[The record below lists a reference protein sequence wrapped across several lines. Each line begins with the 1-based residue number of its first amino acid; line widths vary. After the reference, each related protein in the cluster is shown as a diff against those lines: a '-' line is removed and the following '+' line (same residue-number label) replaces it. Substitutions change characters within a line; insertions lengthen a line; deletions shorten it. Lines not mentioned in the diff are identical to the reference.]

1 MPVPQT
7 PTRCTRIESALHELE
22 ALVAFD
28 VATDGRSIHVAAV
41 EDLLGER
48 ILHRLHDGALQR
60 TRAERRLVADVD
72 EAHLRRF
79 RELEAELAIGDELLE
94 APQLDVD
101 DAAQILLRQRAED
114 DDVVDAVQELR
125 TKEVLEL
132 LAEDVA

>member
-1 MPVPQT
+1 MHADAAARRT
-7 PTRCTRIESALHELE
+7 PRIESPLHELE
-22 ALVAFD
+22 ALVASD
-28 VATDGRSIHVAAV
+28 VATDGRSVHVAAV

-101 DAAQILLRQRAED
+101 D
-114 DDVVDAVQELR
+114 
-125 TKEVLEL
+125 
-132 LAEDVA
+132 